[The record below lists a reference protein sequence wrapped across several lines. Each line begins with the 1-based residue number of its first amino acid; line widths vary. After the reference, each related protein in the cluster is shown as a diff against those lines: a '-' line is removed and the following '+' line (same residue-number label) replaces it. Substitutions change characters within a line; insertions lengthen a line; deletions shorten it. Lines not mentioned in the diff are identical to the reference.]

1 MHYNSSFF
9 DKSKRHV
16 SQKIRC
22 FIESIQSHIQDPI
35 LECTLSKR
43 GEKFGQFIDRTCVL
57 TYEFIHI
64 FKDNQKKEYKGS
76 YQLEY
81 IVTEFFNDEVSK
93 NRFGIK
99 FKYDTYYE
107 DQLTKD
113 TELYESLREALRKL
127 TIQVDLSSRYQ
138 ILEKLGEGNFAGVYK
153 AVNKE
158 SGGLVAQ
165 KKYNSAEQEKEKN
178 TFQKKLIM
186 QEISMLRRIKNV
198 DNLVKQYEVHE
209 ISNSIVQVMNL
220 LEGGELFDVLKARD
234 NFTWQESTT
243 IMKQCLTG
251 LAHLADRNIVHRDI
265 KPENLLFNHK
275 SKPIPENQIV
285 ICDFGMATKC
295 NQKLN
300 YQLKKCGTPGYVAP
314 EILDQESEK
323 NFKLDPV
330 NDVFSM
336 GVIFYILLTNN
347 APWKHVNDTEQL
359 IQQNQEANIDTSV
372 NNRFLREADKDVR
385 KCLELMLKKSPK
397 ERISAKEALRLLT
410 QIDLTMEKEKA
421 EKADKFNLRGRETNG
436 EKMFLNT
443 FENPKERY
451 NKSIDPNKYNRTNK
465 KISNAQNANT
475 YESPDIQNKKDSRA
489 RNSKS
494 QAKYYKSRDVKYATT
509 SQNSRP
515 FPNKLSYETE
525 ENGEDQKKAKKKI
538 DDITSRLYNS
548 RNAKSRK

>member
-1 MHYNSSFF
+1 MHHNSSFF

-35 LECTLSKR
+35 LECTQSKR
-43 GEKFGQFIDRTCVL
+43 GEKFGQFIERTCVL

-64 FKDNQKKEYKGS
+64 FKDTQKKEYKGS

-158 SGGLVAQ
+158 NGGLVAQ
-165 KKYNSAEQEKEKN
+165 KKYNSTEQEKEKN

-209 ISNSIVQVMNL
+209 ISNSIVLVMNL

-275 SKPIPENQIV
+275 SKPITENQIV

-295 NQKLN
+295 NQKIN

-385 KCLELMLKKSPK
+385 KCLELMLKKNPK

-410 QIDLTMEKEKA
+410 QIDLQCEKEKA
-421 EKADKFNLRGRETNG
+421 EKADKLNLRGRETNG

-451 NKSIDPNKYNRTNK
+451 NKSIDPNKYNRTTK
-465 KISNAQNANT
+465 RITNAQNTNA
-475 YESPDIQNKKDSRA
+475 YESPDLHNKKESRA

-494 QAKYYKSRDVKYATT
+494 QAKYYKSRDTKYATT
-509 SQNSRP
+509 SHNTRP
-515 FPNKLSYETE
+515 FPHKTSTETD